1 MRLWC
6 LFFCFVL
13 AVGFTDSLA
22 KAPAKNAAK
31 TTTAAKSSASK
42 APAKQSKSKATAS
55 KSTSKA
61 ASKSVTRKTD
71 AQIDEQKNALKK
83 LESDLAKKR
92 QELALLETEEKGVL
106 NTISILDQN
115 LNQTRTYINELSK
128 SELMLERAIVSL
140 NADID
145 SLDRKIE
152 DRKEVMRKRIRN
164 LYVSGRNSEAR
175 VLYSLLTQE
184 GNPDRQIYWVHHILN
199 QDQQEVEV
207 LQQLVQ
213 ERDEKKQLEVAHLS
227 DLKQMRSK
235 KAAEEKGLVS
245 QMSGQEKMLMSL
257 KHDQNMQRRALKEF
271 EQNQKTMLALIK
283 KLEEKRKKELEQ
295 AKKEEAA
302 RKAKEKAEKAKKD
315 KKKDKKAEEKPS
327 KTVEKPKVVVAQSVK
342 GPKCTPMKGEI
353 ISQYGLQEHPVLHIM
368 TRNLGVEIRGK
379 RGDAVRAAAAG
390 TVVMVAEIDGR
401 GPSVI
406 IEHDGGT
413 YSVYGHLKSI
423 RVQEGKV
430 VRNCE
435 EIGEVGDVASLNGIK
450 LYFQVSEGTQTV
462 DPLQWLKQR

>member
-1 MRLWC
+1 MRLSV
-6 LFFCFVL
+6 LFFCLLLGL
-13 AVGFTDSLA
+13 AFSDSFA
-22 KAPAKNAAK
+22 KPPAKKATKAAPAK
-31 TTTAAKSSASK
+31 TV
-42 APAKQSKSKATAS
+42 
-55 KSTSKA
+55 
-61 ASKSVTRKTD
+61 SKSVTKKTD
-71 AQIDEQKNALKK
+71 AQISEQKNALKK

-115 LNQTRTYINELSK
+115 LNQTRTYITELSK
-128 SELMLERAIVSL
+128 SEIMLERAIVQLS
-140 NADID
+140 ADID
-145 SLDRKIE
+145 SLDAKIAV
-152 DRKEVMRKRIRN
+152 RKEAMKKRIRT
-164 LYVSGRNSEAR
+164 LYVSGRYSEAR
-175 VLYSLLTQE
+175 VLYSLLTQD
-184 GNPDRQIYWVHHILN
+184 GNPDRQVYWVHHVLN
-199 QDQQEVEV
+199 QDHQEVEM

-213 ERDEKKQLEVAHLS
+213 ERDEKKQMESAHLS

-245 QMSGQEKMLMSL
+245 QMSGQEKMLLSL

-283 KLEEKRKKELEQ
+283 KLEERRKKEIEQ

-302 RKAKEKAEKAKKD
+302 RKAREKAEKSKKD
-315 KKKDKKAEEKPS
+315 KKKDSKPEPKK
-327 KTVEKPKVVVAQSVK
+327 VEKPKVTVAESVK

-353 ISQYGLQEHPVLHIM
+353 ISNYGLQEHPVLHIM
-368 TRNLGVEIRGK
+368 TRNLGIEIRGK

-406 IEHDGGT
+406 IEHAGGT
-413 YSVYGHLKSI
+413 YSVYGHLRSI
-423 RVQEGKV
+423 RVQEGKE

-462 DPLQWLKQR
+462 DPLQWLKTK

>member
-6 LFFCFVL
+6 LFFCLFL
-13 AVGFTDSLA
+13 AVGFTDSFA
-22 KAPAKNAAK
+22 KAPSKDPKASSAQSKSNSKKQDAKK
-31 TTTAAKSSASK
+31 PAAKS
-42 APAKQSKSKATAS
+42 AS
-55 KSTSKA
+55 KSSKNNY
-61 ASKSVTRKTD
+61 KSATKKTD

-115 LNQTRTYINELSK
+115 LNQTRTYISELSK
-128 SELMLERAIVSL
+128 SEVMLERAIVTL

-152 DRKEVMRKRIRN
+152 ARKEAMKKRIRT
-164 LYVSGRNSEAR
+164 LYVNGRSSEAR

-213 ERDEKKQLEVAHLS
+213 ERDEKKQLETAHLS

-245 QMSGQEKMLMSL
+245 QMSGQEKMLLDL

-283 KLEEKRKKELEQ
+283 KLEERRKKEIEQ
-295 AKKEEAA
+295 AKKDEAA
-302 RKAKEKAEKAKKD
+302 RKAREKAEKAKKD
-315 KKKDKKAEEKPS
+315 KKKDKKAEKPT
-327 KTVEKPKVVVAQSVK
+327 KTVEKPKVVVTQAVK
-342 GPKCTPMKGEI
+342 GPRCTPMKGEV
-353 ISQYGLQEHPVLHIM
+353 ISNYGLQEHPVLHIM

-390 TVVMVAEIDGR
+390 TVVMVGEIDGR

-423 RVQEGKV
+423 RVQEGKE

-462 DPLQWLKQR
+462 DPLEWLKQK

>member
-1 MRLWC
+1 MKHPVLLLC
-6 LFFCFVL
+6 LL
-13 AVGFTDSLA
+13 LTLTGLFTDAFAA
-22 KAPAKNAAK
+22 KA
-31 TTTAAKSSASK
+31 S
-42 APAKQSKSKATAS
+42 Q
-55 KSTSKA
+55 
-61 ASKSVTRKTD
+61 KSVTKKTD
-71 AQIDEQKNALKK
+71 AQISEQKNALKK

-106 NTISILDQN
+106 NTISVLDQN
-115 LNQTRTYINELSK
+115 LNQTRVYISELSK
-128 SELMLERAIVSL
+128 SEVMLERAIVQLS
-140 NADID
+140 ADID

-152 DRKEVMRKRIRN
+152 TRKEAMKKRIRN
-164 LYVSGRNSEAR
+164 LYVNGRHSEAR
-175 VLYSLLTQE
+175 VLYGLLTQNA
-184 GNPDRQIYWVHHILN
+184 NPDREVYWVHHILN
-199 QDQQEVEV
+199 QDRQEVEM
-207 LQQLVQ
+207 LQQLLQ
-213 ERDEKKQLEVAHLS
+213 ERDEKKMLETAHLE
-227 DLKQMRSK
+227 DLKSLRSK
-235 KAAEEKGLVS
+235 KSAEEKGLVS

-283 KLEEKRKKELEQ
+283 KLEQKRKKEIEQ

-302 RKAKEKAEKAKKD
+302 RKAREKAKKD
-315 KKKDKKAEEKPS
+315 KKKDKKTSA
-327 KTVEKPKVVVAQSVK
+327 KTVEKPKITVAETVK

-353 ISQYGLQEHPVLHIM
+353 ISNYGLQEHPVLHIM

-406 IEHDGGT
+406 IEHAGGT

-423 RVQEGKV
+423 RVQEGKE

-462 DPLQWLKQR
+462 DPLQWLKEK